1 MIPSH
6 FFSEALLP
14 VSDPKMQRDPV
25 PHLVRSL
32 DLGLVI
38 GVAEGANASP
48 DTRNTSHAWEQA
60 PSKDWPQDGYLDR

>member
-1 MIPSH
+1 MSVIGFLSSRSADESH

-38 GVAEGANASP
+38 VVAEGAKRKS
-48 DTRNTSHAWEQA
+48 
-60 PSKDWPQDGYLDR
+60 